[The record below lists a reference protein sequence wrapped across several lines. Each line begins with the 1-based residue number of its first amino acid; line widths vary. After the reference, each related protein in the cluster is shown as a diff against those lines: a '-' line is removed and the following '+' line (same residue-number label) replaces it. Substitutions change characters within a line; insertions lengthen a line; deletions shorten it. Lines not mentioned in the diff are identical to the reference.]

1 MNMVC
6 KFIDSPVSLE
16 APTKK
21 TVNDYYDLIES
32 IARIEYKRLSYPIHL
47 ADFTELVNI
56 GAIAVHV
63 ILSSQKNDAD
73 NNISYFS
80 TAIKW
85 AIRNELRRRY
95 KWHTHKFSSQKE
107 DMIDESATDN
117 EFDEITPVKV
127 REKIYEA
134 ILSIE
139 NMEEY
144 DVPYQIKDNS
154 CSPEECLELRELMT
168 AVKESL
174 KFIPAREK
182 AILDSRFFKNKKI
195 KEIADELNISPS
207 RVSRIIQSGLDRIKE
222 YLKRQDLV

>member
-6 KFIDSPVSLE
+6 KFIDPPVIVETL
-16 APTKK
+16 TKK

-47 ADFTELVNI
+47 ADYTELVNI

-63 ILSSQKNDAD
+63 ILTAQKNAE

-95 KWHTHKFSSQKE
+95 KWHTHKFTSQKDDFIE
-107 DMIDESATDN
+107 EGPADN

-144 DVPYQIKDNS
+144 DVPYQIKDSS
-154 CSPEECLELRELMT
+154 CSPDEGLELRELMT

-195 KEIADELNISPS
+195 KEIADELHISPS